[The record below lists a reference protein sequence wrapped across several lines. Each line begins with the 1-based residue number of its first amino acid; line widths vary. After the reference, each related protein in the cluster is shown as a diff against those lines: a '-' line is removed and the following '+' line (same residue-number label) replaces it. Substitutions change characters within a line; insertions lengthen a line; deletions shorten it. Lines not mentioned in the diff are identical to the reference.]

1 MSPHAAKRAY
11 FRGRGIKPALAR
23 RYYRQLGAAERILDV
38 GCGTGEFGRYR
49 PAGTEVFGLDADPGA
64 VERAARFEHAAAID
78 LDGAQLPYPDQSFD
92 SALAKDILEHLQDP
106 GSLALEL
113 YRVLR
118 PGSVLLV
125 SVVMAKPRAVWADYT
140 HVRGFTK
147 ESARMLLD
155 DVGFEVEA
163 IWRMGAVPF
172 AARLRFM
179 PLVPLLLRLPIFS
192 QLWAASWE
200 LRARRPHA

>member
-1 MSPHAAKRAY
+1 MNSPVAKRAY
-11 FRGRGIKPALAR
+11 FRDRGIKPALAR
-23 RYYRQLGAAERILDV
+23 RYYRQLGAAGKILDV

-64 VERAARFEHAAAID
+64 VERATRFEHATALD
-78 LDGAQLPYPDQSFD
+78 LDGTRLPYADESFD
-92 SALAKDILEHLQDP
+92 SALAKDILEHLRDP
-106 GSLALEL
+106 GCLAREL

-147 ESARMLLD
+147 ASARMLLE

-163 IWRMGAVPF
+163 VWRMGAVPF

-179 PLVPLLLRLPIFS
+179 PLVPLLLRLPVFS

-200 LRARRPHA
+200 LRARRPLR